1 MKIALIVTDKF
12 KDYHLVFDKEATA
25 ILKQDVGLPCQIDV
39 MQNSGVMTFSDEA
52 CAKNNLLLL
61 AYDMLIDDID
71 NLKKDLKYFNF
82 DSKQAEEKFKQEILN
97 GIHYEVTKEVKR
109 SINEFGD

>member
-1 MKIALIVTDKF
+1 MKSSFVFEDSKIRLVDIDKDKDLELLIYKSVFFCISSEFCSHGKSLVITIASKF
-12 KDYHLVFDKEATA
+12 KDYHLVLDKEATA

-61 AYDMLIDDID
+61 HMIC
-71 NLKKDLKYFNF
+71 
-82 DSKQAEEKFKQEILN
+82 
-97 GIHYEVTKEVKR
+97 
-109 SINEFGD
+109 